1 MCEVVPVLYV
11 AFAKATTDHICVCLQ
26 LLIQVSVSINFH
38 KNVWFWGSISY
49 GMYTLCLGVYSCM
62 LCWNYNQQ

>member
-49 GMYTLCLGVYSCM
+49 GMYCVFGCLQLHAV
-62 LCWNYNQQ
+62 LEL